1 MFTDTNISSGT
12 GSKKARP
19 PRLSFFAGL
28 PFTLVL
34 FVVWIILSGKFDLF
48 HLGVG
53 LVTAQVASRFAQH
66 LVALP
71 PRIGALDH
79 APVKGV
85 VWVRVVSYIPW
96 LAWQVI
102 LSSIHIAV
110 VVLHPRL
117 PIAPRILTISGGL
130 RHTLARLTL
139 ANSIT
144 LTPGTVTVDV
154 QEDEFVVH
162 ALTEATAESLTATKD
177 AMPQRVRNLF
187 EGGSSGLSDT
197 QSESSG

>member
-1 MFTDTNISSGT
+1 MGT
-12 GSKKARP
+12 GSKTIQP
-19 PRLSFFAGL
+19 TRLSFFASL

-34 FVVWIILSGKFDLF
+34 FVVWIILSGKFDTF

-53 LVTAQVASRFAQH
+53 LVTAQIVSRLTQR

-79 APVKGV
+79 APTTGV
-85 VWVRVVSYIPW
+85 VWVRVVLYIPW

-102 LSSIHIAV
+102 LSSIHIAT

-117 PIAPRILTISGGL
+117 PIAPRIVTVSGGL
-130 RHTLARLTL
+130 PHTLARLTL
-139 ANSIT
+139 AHSIT

-154 QEDEFVVH
+154 QDDEFVVH
-162 ALTEATAESLTATKD
+162 ALTEATAESLTTKG
-177 AMPQRVRNLF
+177 AMPQRVGELF
-187 EGGSSGLSDT
+187 EGGEPLSSDT
-197 QSESSG
+197 QSDRSG

>member
-1 MFTDTNISSGT
+1 MGA
-12 GSKKARP
+12 GSKTIRP
-19 PRLSFFAGL
+19 SRLSFFASL

-34 FVVWIILSGKFDLF
+34 FVVWIILSGKFDTF

-53 LVTAQVASRFAQH
+53 LVTAQIVSRLTQR

-79 APVKGV
+79 APTTGV
-85 VWVRVVSYIPW
+85 VWVRVVLYIPW

-102 LSSIHIAV
+102 LSSIHIAT

-117 PIAPRILTISGGL
+117 PIAPRIFRISGGL
-130 RHTLARLTL
+130 PHTLARLTL

-154 QEDEFVVH
+154 QDDKFVVH
-162 ALTEATAESLTATKD
+162 ALTEASAESLTAKG
-177 AMPQRVRNLF
+177 AMPLRVGELF
-187 EGGSSGLSDT
+187 EDGEPLSSDT
-197 QSESSG
+197 QSESAG

>member
-1 MFTDTNISSGT
+1 MGA
-12 GSKKARP
+12 GSKTIRP
-19 PRLSFFAGL
+19 SRLSFFASL

-34 FVVWIILSGKFDLF
+34 FVVWIILSGKFDTF

-53 LVTAQVASRFAQH
+53 LVTAQIVSRLTQR

-79 APVKGV
+79 APTTGV
-85 VWVRVVSYIPW
+85 VWVRVVLYIPW

-102 LSSIHIAV
+102 LSSIHIAT

-117 PIAPRILTISGGL
+117 PIAPRIFRISGGL
-130 RHTLARLTL
+130 PHTLARLTL

-154 QEDEFVVH
+154 QDDKFVVH
-162 ALTEATAESLTATKD
+162 ALTEASAESLTAKG
-177 AMPQRVRNLF
+177 AMPLRVGELF
-187 EGGSSGLSDT
+187 EGGEPLSSDT
-197 QSESSG
+197 QSESAG